1 MSGLNFS
8 NFWNRACYGFLGLGV
23 TIVSSLK
30 TVLSAVIVTCVKFF
44 LSAGFASAGGA
55 VSLNLTTA
63 ITPQANA
70 AVTIVG
76 TNVTIDSDKLASASD
91 NAIVFDASAMTDALH
106 IVRGVDL
113 STTAPKGGSA
123 AEVTVTSTDQSAIK
137 TFSIPVDQVASGG
150 ASVTFTVLARFYA
163 SPDGEPVSTCGEALD
178 QKVNFSLNFD
188 CVQTTLTVTVT
199 APTTGSSALINNFLR
214 NRTRNIVSNEPDLLP
229 QLTQA
234 GGNINPVSYNMA
246 DTTTGFRASF
256 EANTNY
262 QPASLFG
269 YGYNTSNEP
278 TILNQN
284 NVWIQGALARSEQN
298 GQTQDFGIVHLGA
311 GHKINPD
318 LVIGGIIQVDRASEK
333 DTSANSSISGTG
345 WMIGPYMVARLR
357 DNLAF
362 DGRLAFG
369 QSTNS
374 VSPTGT
380 YTDTFKTNRAMIHA
394 RITGDFMQGDV
405 KIAPA
410 MAFIYMQE
418 KQLSYV
424 DSLSVTISEQTINMG
439 QLSTGA
445 SVSKNIVMENG
456 MMLTPSIGLKGIWNF
471 ADTGFLNVATGAAS
485 TANNNRLSARLD
497 AGLDVSVDEGVTL
510 QFKGFFDGIGASNYK
525 AYGGASMLMVRF

>member
-30 TVLSAVIVTCVKFF
+30 TVLSAVIVTCVTFF

-318 LVIGGIIQVDRASEK
+318 LV
-333 DTSANSSISGTG
+333 
-345 WMIGPYMVARLR
+345 
-357 DNLAF
+357 
-362 DGRLAFG
+362 
-369 QSTNS
+369 STHL
-374 VSPTGT
+374 V
-380 YTDTFKTNRAMIHA
+380 
-394 RITGDFMQGDV
+394 
-405 KIAPA
+405 
-410 MAFIYMQE
+410 
-418 KQLSYV
+418 
-424 DSLSVTISEQTINMG
+424 
-439 QLSTGA
+439 
-445 SVSKNIVMENG
+445 
-456 MMLTPSIGLKGIWNF
+456 
-471 ADTGFLNVATGAAS
+471 
-485 TANNNRLSARLD
+485 
-497 AGLDVSVDEGVTL
+497 
-510 QFKGFFDGIGASNYK
+510 
-525 AYGGASMLMVRF
+525 